1 MKSYLFSY
9 ISLAAIILLFAFMN
23 SSIIILCFTGAWF
36 VTILASNI
44 FEKQEKNNLDRLY
57 STVSVCINDIVLGR
71 YIFVFLNYL
80 VSFFSIIFSNF
91 FFILYRNSTF
101 SLVDTLVGFSLSFLV
116 FSAITGVQMPLF
128 FKFGYIKA
136 KMWSLIPFITVILYR
151 KRN

>member
-1 MKSYLFSY
+1 MKYKK
-9 ISLAAIILLFAFMN
+9 I
-23 SSIIILCFTGAWF
+23 
-36 VTILASNI
+36 
-44 FEKQEKNNLDRLY
+44 NNLDRLY

-71 YIFVFLNYL
+71 YVFVFLNYL

-91 FFILYRNSTF
+91 LFILYRNSTF

-116 FSAITGVQMPLF
+116 FSAITRVQMPLF